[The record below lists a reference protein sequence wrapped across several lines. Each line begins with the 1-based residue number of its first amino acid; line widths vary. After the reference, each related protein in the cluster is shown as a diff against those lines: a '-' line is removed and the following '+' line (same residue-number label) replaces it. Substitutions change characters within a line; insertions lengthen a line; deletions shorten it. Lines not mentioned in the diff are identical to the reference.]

1 MKRLSILGS
10 TGSIGLNAL
19 EVVRHFPGR
28 FEIIGL
34 AAGRNF
40 DRLRAQA
47 LEFRPKVISVGEEG
61 LARQLKSELQGEGI
75 EVLCGEQGLIAV
87 AAHPDAQIVLSALV
101 GAVGFLPTLCAISAG
116 KDVAL
121 ANKETLVVAG
131 PIIAEQ
137 AARNGVRLLPVDS
150 EHSAIWQCLE
160 GHEKDTVR
168 KLILT
173 ASGGPFLKREVSSF
187 DAITVEQALK
197 HPNWRMGR
205 KITIDSAT
213 LMNKGLEMIEA
224 HYLFDEPVEK
234 LEVIIHPQ
242 SVVHSMVEYVDG
254 SVIAQLGTAD
264 MKIPIQLALSYP
276 ERWENRLPSIQLAEV
291 RTLEFMEP
299 DLEKFPCLRLAQ
311 EALRLG
317 GSMTAVLNAANEVAV
332 ESFLCERISFNAIPR
347 VVETVMEKHGV
358 QAHPTLE
365 DVLKADRWAREEAGG
380 LVAGIVHSS

>member
-1 MKRLSILGS
+1 MKKLSILGS

-40 DRLRAQA
+40 DRLKAQA
-47 LEFRPKVISVGEEG
+47 LEFRPKIISVGDEP
-61 LARQLKSELQGEGI
+61 LANKLKTELQGEGI
-75 EVLCGEQGLIAV
+75 EVLCGEQGLISV

-101 GAVGFLPTLCAISAG
+101 GAVGFLPTLCAISSG

-137 AARNGVRLLPVDS
+137 AARSGVRLLPVDS

-160 GHEKDTVR
+160 GQKKEAVR

-173 ASGGPFLKREVSSF
+173 ASGGPFLRRDMSTF
-187 DAITVEQALK
+187 DTITVGQALN

-224 HYLFDEPVEK
+224 HYLFQEPAEK

-264 MKIPIQLALSYP
+264 MRIPIQLALTYP
-276 ERWENRLPSIQLAEV
+276 DRWENRLPSISLAEV
-291 RTLEFMEP
+291 RTLEFLEP
-299 DLEKFPCLRLAQ
+299 DLNKFPCLKLAQ
-311 EALRLG
+311 EALRVG

-332 ESFLCERISFNAIPR
+332 ESFLGQKIPFTAIPR
-347 VVETVMEKHGV
+347 VVESVMEKHAV
-358 QAHPTLE
+358 QTHPTLE
-365 DVLKADRWAREEAGG
+365 DVLRADRRAREEAEG

>member
-47 LEFRPKVISVGEEG
+47 LEFRPKVVSVGEEG

-160 GHEKDTVR
+160 GHKKETVR

-173 ASGGPFLKREVSSF
+173 ASGGPFLKREVSTF
-187 DAITVEQALK
+187 DAITVEQALQ

-291 RTLEFMEP
+291 RTLEFLEP

-332 ESFLCERISFNAIPR
+332 ESFLCERIPFNAIPQ
-347 VVETVMEKHGV
+347 VVESVMEKHGV
-358 QAHPTLE
+358 QAHPSLE